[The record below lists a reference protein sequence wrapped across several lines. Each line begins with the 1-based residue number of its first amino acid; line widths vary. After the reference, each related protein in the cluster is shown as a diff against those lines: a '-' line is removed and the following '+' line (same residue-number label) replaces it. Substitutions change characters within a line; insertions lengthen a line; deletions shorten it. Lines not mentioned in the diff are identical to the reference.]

1 MELGPLDEEGVL
13 AGALQ
18 VPSPN
23 CDERPADEA
32 VRLLV
37 VHNISLPPG
46 QFGGEAIVRLFTGTL
61 DLAAHPYYET
71 LRDLKV
77 SAHFL
82 VRREGELIQLVPCA
96 KRAWHAGSSSWRG
109 RERCNDFSV
118 GVELEGADD
127 RAYSDHQAARP
138 TPGRPSTGDISG
150 SRWPGFN
157 SPARRRFSCVSP
169 FGSAAFLAADAF
181 RSMLQCSEGA

>member
-1 MELGPLDEEGVL
+1 MDLGLLGEEGVL
-13 AGALQ
+13 ETAEQ

-23 CDERPADEA
+23 WDERPEGADVA
-32 VRLLV
+32 LLV

-46 QFGGEAIVRLFTGTL
+46 EFGGGAIVRLFTNSL
-61 DLAAHPYYET
+61 DFAAHPYYQT

-82 VRREGELIQLVPCA
+82 IRRGGELIQLVPCA
-96 KRAWHAGSSSWRG
+96 KRAWHAGASSWRG

-127 RAYSDHQAARP
+127 QAYAAP
-138 TPGRPSTGDISG
+138 QY
-150 SRWPGFN
+150 
-157 SPARRRFSCVSP
+157 AC
-169 FGSAAFLAADAF
+169 
-181 RSMLQCSEGA
+181 